1 MQPDN
6 PIVAGTV
13 LRIPA
18 IQSPDYV
25 AGSSGWAVFI
35 DGSAEFN
42 NVTVRGTFETGT
54 DPGAHVKITGGQ
66 ILIYDSTNTLVG
78 QLDQNGIES
87 LGSNGSIAS
96 LFTLAGQAQAGF
108 LPGGGNVNAGQ
119 IIGEMSGSV
128 PELLVS
134 SPQQTSTLPNDRA
147 FLTLLGA
154 TNAFNSNAALAAT
167 VVNLSGSGVVNLT
180 TPQVQLNS
188 SRAFLTTF
196 EEIFALTANLTLTG
210 VNQPVLLGASLPSGV
225 VPNAVTGLV
234 TVTTVSPNARWGVE
248 VWIDAQVNTAGDTI
262 VADLSV
268 DGSTVAGEPIFAVAG
283 ATGRATAAQGYNNK
297 FTAAGNHTFQLLAR
311 RAAGAGVTD
320 QLGLTHTK
328 MRISLKE

>member
-1 MQPDN
+1 MQPNN
-6 PIVAGTV
+6 PIVGGTI

-18 IQSPDYV
+18 IQSPNYV
-25 AGSSGWAVFI
+25 AGTSGWAIFQ
-35 DGSAEFN
+35 DGTAEFN

-54 DPGAHVKITGGQ
+54 DPGAHVIITGGQ

-96 LFTLAGQAQAGF
+96 LLTLAGQAQARF

-119 IIGEMSGSV
+119 IVGEMSGSV

-134 SPQQTSTLPNDRA
+134 SPQQTLTSPNDRA
-147 FLTLLGA
+147 MMALFGA
-154 TNAFNSNAALAAT
+154 TNLIDSTASLLATIVDLSAT
-167 VVNLSGSGVVNLT
+167 SLVNLT

-196 EEIFALTANLTLTG
+196 EENFPLTAGLTLTG
-210 VNQPVLLGASLPSGV
+210 SNQPVKLGASTPSGV
-225 VPNAVTGLV
+225 TPNATTGII
-234 TVTTVSPNARWGVE
+234 TVTTGNANARWSVD
-248 VWIDAQVNTAGDTI
+248 VWIDAQLNTAGDTI

-268 DGSTVAGEPIFAVAG
+268 DGTIVNGEPIEAVAG
-283 ATGRATAAQGYNNK
+283 ATGRATVSQGYNDK
-297 FTAAGNHTFQLLAR
+297 FAAAGSHTFQLLAR
-311 RAAGAGVTD
+311 RAGGAGVGD
-320 QLGLTHTK
+320 VVGATHTK
-328 MRISLKE
+328 LRIVLKE